1 MLKLYFAAP
10 LFSEAERRFNAE
22 LARKLEGLGLHVFLP
37 QRDGAENDRE
47 HYAALSKEERRE
59 AIFAVD
65 RMKLLESDI
74 FLLVLD
80 GRVPDEGA
88 CVELGMAYAQ
98 KYLERKEKIL
108 VGLLTDSHAAFIQ
121 GKVNPMIGQALDRI
135 FYKEDELVAFLDGEL
150 EDKPRPPTRIEQEA

>member
-10 LFSEAERRFNAE
+10 LFSEAERRFNVE
-22 LARKLEGLGLHVFLP
+22 LARKLETRGLLVFLP
-37 QRDGAENDRE
+37 QRDGAEHDSA
-47 HYAALSKEERRE
+47 HYVALSMEERRE

-65 RMKLLESDI
+65 RMKILDSDI

-88 CVELGMAYAQ
+88 CVELGIAYAQ
-98 KYLERKEKIL
+98 KYIEKKDKIL

-135 FYKEDELVAFLDGEL
+135 FYSEAELLSFLEEGL
-150 EDKPRPPTRIEQEA
+150 LGRPKASAAVQREA